1 MYNNFTPEYTITG
14 TDTLTPFQVWCQKV
28 LPTIYDNSLSY
39 YELLTKVVKY
49 LNDTMMNV
57 NDLSKDM
64 TELHKAYEQLV
75 AYVNSFK
82 DYADGRMDNQ
92 DEKIQELTEKYN
104 EFKNQVEYLIH
115 EQDQKINKFVY
126 TDAPNLIHDE
136 VSNYT
141 ASQEFNE
148 KVATAVEQSI
158 GSGTSLAEISVIN
171 DKIGESKDAKTVFED
186 LETIKAQT
194 ENISISGFDDI
205 DAKIGNSNDSQASE
219 TGGSVMGKLNLL
231 IKTGGSGGSGG
242 GGEIQ
247 VQSIV
252 DNIGATTDT
261 DGTATAGT
269 IFAKENTVIENTE
282 TIKTSVNALT
292 TKVDTT
298 STTTNTI
305 KTDIGSMQTKVE
317 TTNTNV
323 NSVKNEVTAL
333 STKVGTTSDSGGTV
347 SSGTLMGKV
356 NALLQ
361 NSASGGGGGILGNG
375 KEIKTRYYSSRPD
388 SAKNLHI
395 DGCGFIQFYFLTY
408 STIYQDTTTMI
419 IDGVSIDLIKG
430 NYSEKIPFTLY
441 FNKSLD
447 VILSDEITNKD
458 IMSSGETNAS
468 YYGGIISMIQYQEN

>member
-1 MYNNFTPEYTITG
+1 MYNDFTPEYTITG

-82 DYADGRMDNQ
+82 DYADTRMDNQ

-141 ASQEFNE
+141 TSQEFNE

-158 GSGTSLAEISVIN
+158 GSGTSLAGISVIN
-171 DKIGESKDAKTVFED
+171 DKIGESKDSKTVFED

-194 ENISISGFDDI
+194 ENISVSGFDDI
-205 DAKIGNSNDSQASE
+205 NAKIGNSNDSQASE

-261 DGTATAGT
+261 GGTATAGT
-269 IFAKENTVIENTE
+269 IFAKENTIIQNTE
-282 TIKTSVNALT
+282 NIKTSVNTLT
-292 TKVDTT
+292 TKVDTA
-298 STTTNTI
+298 
-305 KTDIGSMQTKVE
+305 
-317 TTNTNV
+317 NTNINTSV

-356 NALLQ
+356 NTLLQ
-361 NSASGGGGGILGNG
+361 NSASGGGGSIWGNG
-375 KEIKTRYYSSRPD
+375 KEVKTLYYASRPED
-388 SAKNLHI
+388 AKSLHI
-395 DGCGFIQFYFLTY
+395 VGCGRIEFYFLTF
-408 STIYQDTTTMI
+408 STVYQDTTTMI
-419 IDGVSIDLIKG
+419 IDGVSIDLDK
-430 NYSEKIPFTLY
+430 NKFTEKILFTLY

-447 VILSDEITNKD
+447 IIISDDTN
-458 IMSSGETNAS
+458 G
-468 YYGGIISMIQYQEN
+468 YYGGLISLVQYQEN

>member
-1 MYNNFTPEYTITG
+1 MYNDFTPEYTITG

-75 AYVNSFK
+75 TYVNSFK

-141 ASQEFNE
+141 ASEEFNA
-148 KVATAVEQSI
+148 KVATAVEQSL

-171 DKIGESKDAKTVFED
+171 DKIGESKDSKTVFED

-205 DAKIGNSNDSQASE
+205 NTKIGNSNDSQASE

-252 DNIGATTDT
+252 DNIGATEDT
-261 DGTATAGT
+261 GGTTTAGT
-269 IFAKENTVIENTE
+269 IFAKENTIIQNTN
-282 TIKTSVNALT
+282 TIKTDVNSVATKVDTTNTNINSIKTSVESVK

-298 STTTNTI
+298 STNVNNI
-305 KTDIGSMQTKVE
+305 
-317 TTNTNV
+317 NTN
-323 NSVKNEVTAL
+323 VTAL
-333 STKVGTTSDSGGTV
+333 STKIGTTSDSGGTV

-356 NALLQ
+356 NTLLQ
-361 NSASGGGGGILGNG
+361 NSESGSSGGGLLGNG
-375 KEIKTRYYSSRPD
+375 KPFKTLLFSNTTTPFSPMESPIKGSGYALISLTTISSSAASVQYIHVDGSVIQIDSEYFATNLLYPICFNQSFQINLTPTNGNTYYLK
-388 SAKNLHI
+388 AI
-395 DGCGFIQFYFLTY
+395 I
-408 STIYQDTTTMI
+408 IYQ
-419 IDGVSIDLIKG
+419 
-430 NYSEKIPFTLY
+430 E
-441 FNKSLD
+441 
-447 VILSDEITNKD
+447 
-458 IMSSGETNAS
+458 A
-468 YYGGIISMIQYQEN
+468 